1 LDKGLLQLDIS
12 TAGRK
17 LQKAIARASKRW
29 TTTGGVVTLDIDSTA
44 IRLLETRGKAVK
56 NWASASLES
65 SEAATEEEAGPEA
78 ESLGSVVKELMNSSG
93 IKARDI
99 IASVSGLY
107 SVSRIVSMPTP
118 TPGSTMEEAFEDLAR
133 ETMPLVEDK
142 LYLTWQ
148 TILPGENEPQAL
160 LIGVPRDTIDNEVQS
175 LKAAGVNPSILEL
188 KTIAL
193 TRAVN
198 REQALILNTEPG
210 SFDIIVVVNGI
221 PEIIRTMPW
230 QPEKLTPEEKAEH
243 LAVTMELTVDFHNS
257 RHPDAQLNP
266 DTPLFITGQ
275 IPEEAIPRDKLEA
288 RLGYPIE
295 PLAPPLECPADF
307 PVSQYAVNIGLAL
320 REAEPSEGLGNEGLL
335 SLDINLLP
343 RTYRPWRPSAK
354 QVYIVVALIAAT
366 VLLFPIYQITS
377 DTMLKTAQLESKLD
391 LFNKEL
397 ERRKLE
403 IAQRE
408 PLQRAIAEYDTI
420 INLGG
425 GFTQDLALIQDEA
438 DQLGVRVQDV
448 VHQGN
453 KITITC
459 QADSYLVF
467 RNYLTALEKSGQFLT
482 PIPPPEGYP
491 YTKAGTIV
499 VETKTGEE

>member
-1 LDKGLLQLDIS
+1 VAKGLLQLDIS

-17 LQKAIARASKRW
+17 LQKAIARFTKRW

-65 SEAATEEEAGPEA
+65 SEAATEEEASPEA
-78 ESLGSVVKELMNSSG
+78 EPLGAVVKELMNSSG

-99 IASVSGLY
+99 TASVSGLY
-107 SVSRIVSMPTP
+107 SVSRIVPMPTP
-118 TPGSTMEEAFEDLAR
+118 APGATMEEAFEDLAR

-148 TILPGENEPQAL
+148 TIPPGEDELQTL

-188 KTIAL
+188 KAIAL

-198 REQALILNTEPG
+198 REQALILNTEPA

-221 PEIIRTMPW
+221 PEIIRTIPW

-257 RHPDAQLNP
+257 HHPDAQLDI

-275 IPEEAIPRDKLEA
+275 MPEEAIPRDKLAA

-307 PVSQYAVNIGLAL
+307 PISQYAVNIGLAL
-320 REAEPSEGLGNEGLL
+320 REAELPEGLGHEGFS

-343 RTYRPWRPSAK
+343 KTYRPWRPSAK
-354 QVYIVVALIAAT
+354 QAYIVVALIAAT
-366 VLLFPIYQITS
+366 VLLFPIYQMTS
-377 DTMLKTAQLESKLD
+377 DTMLKTAQLESKLN
-391 LFNKEL
+391 LFNNEL

-403 IAQRE
+403 LAQRE
-408 PLQRAIAEYDTI
+408 PLQKAIDEYNTI
-420 INLGG
+420 VNLGG
-425 GFTQDLALIQDEA
+425 GFTQDIALIQDEA
-438 DQLGVRVQDV
+438 DQLGVQVRDV

-453 KITITC
+453 KITIAC
-459 QADSYLVF
+459 QADSYLIF
-467 RNYLTALEKSGQFLT
+467 RNYLTALEESGQFLT

-499 VETKTGEE
+499 VEPKTVE